1 MFVPLF
7 ALPVAL
13 QLVAVADGVP
23 QLNVTPSC
31 RGAAQS
37 GFIATTG
44 DRLKSCI
51 DTEQRTREQL
61 AKDWAKF
68 PAADRA
74 FCVSSIAGFEP
85 TYSELATC
93 LEMKRDLKH
102 QARRGGRNAPRRRD
116 APATPTVDQVRIVPP
131 GPLSAGARRPSVR
144 VSFAERP
151 SRVALRH
158 GACRLRQG
166 LSRGSIP

>member
-13 QLVAVADGVP
+13 QLVAISDGVP
-23 QLNVTPSC
+23 KLNVTPSC

-44 DRLKSCI
+44 DRLKTCI

-68 PAADRA
+68 PAGDRA

-93 LEMKRDLKH
+93 LEMKRDLKNSK
-102 QARRGGRNAPRRRD
+102 AGEAETAAEPRR
-116 APATPTVDQVRIVPP
+116 
-131 GPLSAGARRPSVR
+131 LRRR
-144 VSFAERP
+144 
-151 SRVALRH
+151 
-158 GACRLRQG
+158 
-166 LSRGSIP
+166 

>member
-13 QLVAVADGVP
+13 QLVAVAGGVP
-23 QLNVTPSC
+23 KLNVTPSC

-44 DRLKSCI
+44 DRLKSCV

-61 AKDWAKF
+61 AKDWEKF
-68 PAADRA
+68 PAGDRT

-93 LEMKRDLKH
+93 LEMKRDLKNTKPGEADTATP
-102 QARRGGRNAPRRRD
+102 QRRMRRR
-116 APATPTVDQVRIVPP
+116 
-131 GPLSAGARRPSVR
+131 
-144 VSFAERP
+144 
-151 SRVALRH
+151 
-158 GACRLRQG
+158 
-166 LSRGSIP
+166 